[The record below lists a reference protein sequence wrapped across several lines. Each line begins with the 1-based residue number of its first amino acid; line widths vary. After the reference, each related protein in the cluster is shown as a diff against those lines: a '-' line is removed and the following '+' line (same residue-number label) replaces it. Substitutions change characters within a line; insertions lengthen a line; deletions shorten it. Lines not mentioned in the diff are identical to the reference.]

1 MRLIDVSAL
10 KEWVKNWLTV
20 NRYYHPYSKRN
31 DIPIDE
37 LYDILD
43 RMPTAEPRIIRCKD
57 CKHWTDEN
65 DCYCDIWDHYIS
77 NDEFFCGCGERRETD
92 GSD

>member
-31 DIPIDE
+31 DIPIEE

-43 RMPTAEPRIIRCKD
+43 RMPSAEPYNFDEWCENCKEYDHEKHCCPRFSRVIRTAMEEAK
-57 CKHWTDEN
+57 
-65 DCYCDIWDHYIS
+65 
-77 NDEFFCGCGERRETD
+77 GE
-92 GSD
+92 GNGV